1 MKKSLNQ
8 VLKELKI
15 ILPEIKDDFFV
26 ESIEVFGSY
35 IFNKQTNKS
44 DVDILVSFTKTPG
57 LLKFIELENYL
68 SDKLNLKVDL
78 VMKNSVKLTL
88 KKYIIPHAIPVSR

>member
-44 DVDILVSFTKTPG
+44 DVDILVSFTKTQG

-78 VMKNSVKLTL
+78 VMNNSVKLTL
-88 KKYIIPHAIPVSR
+88 KKYIISHAIPL